1 MPGLDGLETA
11 RLIKGRVRTS
21 DVPIV
26 FLTAAR
32 DEVQDIIRGY
42 GVGAVDYVLK
52 PFDPELLRSKVA
64 VFAELETSRRALKR
78 SEALLR
84 GAFEAAPIGKT
95 VLDSDGRIIRSNPAF
110 ARLVGHAPSE
120 LEGIPVAE
128 LCRPRGRLG
137 AAVAARRGAERA
149 GGRRSTCSARPGRP
163 AAEVDDPA
171 PRCGSPPSPP

>member
-1 MPGLDGLETA
+1 MPGIDGLETA
-11 RLIKGRVRTS
+11 RLIKGRDRSS

-32 DEVQDIIRGY
+32 DEVEDIIRGY

-64 VFAELETSRRALKR
+64 VFAELESGRRALQR

-95 VLDSDGRIIRSNPAF
+95 LLDSDGPDHPHEHRVRTARRPHPAD
-110 ARLVGHAPSE
+110 
-120 LEGIPVAE
+120 
-128 LCRPRGRLG
+128 PRGDGGRGPLRRRG
-137 AAVAARRGAERA
+137 RRRAVVAAHRAEQLGHGPRGPSPTS
-149 GGRRSTCSARPGRP
+149 STSGSSRP
-163 AAEVDDPA
+163 PA
-171 PRCGSPPSPP
+171 PRCGSARSLR